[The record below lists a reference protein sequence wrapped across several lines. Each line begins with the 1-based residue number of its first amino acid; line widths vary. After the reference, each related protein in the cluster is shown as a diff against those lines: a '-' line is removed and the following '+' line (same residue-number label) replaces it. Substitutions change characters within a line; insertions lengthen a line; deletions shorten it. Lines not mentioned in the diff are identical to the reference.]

1 MELILF
7 LNKCDL
13 LDAKLKSGIRLSK
26 YVRSFGERNND
37 SETAQ
42 KCEFFLVAI
51 GRSMGV
57 GSSCFSLTI
66 QISGVNSMRFIGS
79 TLLGLGSF
87 MAIVHP
93 LLWVSWLSSYAHDV
107 WLISGSIGYDDYDG
121 YPSKRYVMT

>member
-42 KCEFFLVAI
+42 KCEFSA
-51 GRSMGV
+51 GPKGV
-57 GSSCFSLTI
+57 GDS
-66 QISGVNSMRFIGS
+66 
-79 TLLGLGSF
+79 
-87 MAIVHP
+87 
-93 LLWVSWLSSYAHDV
+93 
-107 WLISGSIGYDDYDG
+107 
-121 YPSKRYVMT
+121 RYSDRLPE